1 MLLWSLCPGE
11 YAVEPVQPSKE
22 GRVAE
27 EDTPSTGPMLHIWV
41 NSDMAVEA
49 VRQSMHNFVTA
60 PMGQDWFLSLMKV
73 CAQSLW
79 LLTSLAPRLIS

>member
-1 MLLWSLCPGE
+1 
-11 YAVEPVQPSKE
+11 
-22 GRVAE
+22 
-27 EDTPSTGPMLHIWV
+27 MLHIWV